1 MRILFILTAVFINT
15 ETTAQVV
22 NSLAV
27 EDAVMQQ
34 TPVKEIIIGHWM
46 YRDKNT
52 LEYLTLNK
60 DSTFQWHIQG
70 CKGVHYLT
78 GKYFLLN
85 DTIYLTGDEG
95 TRKFIFR
102 NKKIFT
108 YSGRSNDYPDFQPLT
123 KTRIRNFSSARKE
136 YKKFTRKH
144 RKAVYKEIE
153 REVRNKRLIWGNRA

>member
-1 MRILFILTAVFINT
+1 MRILFILTAVFINI

-52 LEYLTLNK
+52 LKYLTLNK
-60 DSTFQWHIQG
+60 DSTFHWHISG
-70 CKGVHYLT
+70 CKGYHYLT
-78 GKYFLLN
+78 GKFIFSI
-85 DTIYLTGDEG
+85 DTIYLSGNKDIS
-95 TRKFIFR
+95 KFIFKG
-102 NKKIFT
+102 KKIFT

-123 KTRIRNFSSARKE
+123 KTRIRIFSSARKE

-153 REVRNKRLIWGNRA
+153 REVRNKR